1 MELLRQ
7 LLRNLKKRDHYY
19 QYLNMAS
26 PNKKRLVQNTILIAI
41 VAALVFFVWSQ
52 NQASKNDTSH
62 LSATLYDKSIGDE
75 ASEVLI
81 HVKDREDILIKNIN
95 DVWTV
100 VKPAEFVA
108 DKEQV
113 RHLFTILSENAESS
127 YDIKGKDLVSY
138 GLDEDR
144 LSISFNQV
152 KLIFGKY
159 NSVAQKRYIRK
170 GDKMYLVSETISGL
184 LQAGVDA
191 FKITHNK
198 TEN

>member
-1 MELLRQ
+1 
-7 LLRNLKKRDHYY
+7 
-19 QYLNMAS
+19 MAS
-26 PNKKRLVQNTILIAI
+26 PNKKRLVQNIVLIAV
-41 VAALVFFVWSQ
+41 VAALAVFVWMQ
-52 NQASKNDTSH
+52 NQKSNNDTSH

-75 ASEVLI
+75 ATEVLI
-81 HVKDREDILIKNIN
+81 HVKDREDILIKNNN

-100 VKPAEFVA
+100 VKPVEFKA

-113 RHLFTILSENAESS
+113 RHLFTILSENAETS
-127 YDIKGKDLVSY
+127 YDIKGKDLASY

-159 NSVAQKRYIRK
+159 NSVSQKRYIRK

-191 FKITHNK
+191 FKITDTK
-198 TEN
+198 TD

>member
-1 MELLRQ
+1 
-7 LLRNLKKRDHYY
+7 
-19 QYLNMAS
+19 MAS
-26 PNKKRLVQNTILIAI
+26 SNKKRFIQNVVLIAI
-41 VAALVFFVWSQ
+41 ILAIALFLWMKAQDEKS
-52 NQASKNDTSH
+52 NPSH
-62 LSATLYDKSIGDE
+62 LSSTLYDKSIGDE
-75 ASEVLI
+75 ATEVLI

-100 VKPAEFVA
+100 VKPVEFEA

-113 RHLFTILSENAESS
+113 RHLFTILSENAETN
-127 YDIKGKDLVSY
+127 YEITGKDLVSY

-159 NSVAQKRYIRK
+159 NSVSQKRYILK
-170 GDKMYLVSETISGL
+170 GDRMYLVSETISGL

-198 TEN
+198 TD

>member
-1 MELLRQ
+1 
-7 LLRNLKKRDHYY
+7 
-19 QYLNMAS
+19 MAS
-26 PNKKRLVQNTILIAI
+26 PNKTRLIQNTILVAI
-41 VAALVFFVWSQ
+41 VAVLAVFVWTK

-75 ASEVLI
+75 ATEVLI

-100 VKPAEFVA
+100 VKPIEFIA

-127 YDIKGKDLVSY
+127 YDIAGKDLVSY
-138 GLDEDR
+138 GLDDDR

-159 NSVAQKRYIRK
+159 NSVTQKRYIRK

-191 FKITHNK
+191 FKITDDK
-198 TEN
+198 TKN